1 MSFGW
6 STYICIYICIY
17 TGLGSLDAAGDS
29 WQRGVQE
36 ALGKRTSV
44 RYVIH
49 APVTVAVSVKAVNV
63 GRVLQ
68 CFFYSLSVFCIFS
81 HRQRHALSV
90 KRDARG
96 QERE

>member
-6 STYICIYICIY
+6 STYICIYICTY

-49 APVTVAVSVKAVNV
+49 APVTVAVSVNV

-68 CFFYSLSVFCIFS
+68 CFFSSLSVFVFFHSGSGMHCQL
-81 HRQRHALSV
+81 RETRE
-90 KRDARG
+90 G
-96 QERE
+96 ERESNP